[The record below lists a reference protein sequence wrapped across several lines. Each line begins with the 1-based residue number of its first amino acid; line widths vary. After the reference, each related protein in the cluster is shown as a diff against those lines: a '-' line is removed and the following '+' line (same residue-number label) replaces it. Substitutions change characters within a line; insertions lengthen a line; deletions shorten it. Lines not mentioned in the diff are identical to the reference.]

1 VIARVLS
8 VRAGIT
14 DQGSTANAARTL
26 AGGRAAAHF
35 AAMPDASPK
44 SRARKLFEGAAVA
57 VAATYVGLLG
67 LIFVLQR
74 PMMYPRDPTPADV
87 RQSGIAGMEELRL
100 RTEDGE
106 TLVAW
111 HLPPRAPERP
121 VLVYFHGNAGNMARP
136 ERLHRLRALADE
148 GLGLL
153 AVSYRGYG
161 GSTGTP
167 TEEGLHLDAR
177 AAHAEALRRY
187 GAGRLVAYGESLG
200 TGVAVRL
207 AVERPVAGVIL
218 ESPYTST
225 AAVAERVYGLFP
237 VRLVMLDQFRSD
249 EIVGRLRAPL
259 LVLHG
264 DRDVIIP
271 VEQGERL
278 YELAPEPK
286 RLALFLGGGHEDLHR
301 RGATGEIRAFLAD
314 LAAGRLTGA
323 RVTRVPPRG

>member
-1 VIARVLS
+1 
-8 VRAGIT
+8 
-14 DQGSTANAARTL
+14 
-26 AGGRAAAHF
+26 
-35 AAMPDASPK
+35 MPK
-44 SRARKLFEGAAVA
+44 SRARRLFEGAAVA
-57 VAATYVGLLG
+57 VAASYVGLLG
-67 LIFVLQR
+67 LLFVLQR
-74 PMMYPRDPTPADV
+74 PMMYPRDPARADV
-87 RQSGIAGMEELRL
+87 SQSGIRGMEELTL
-100 RTEDGE
+100 RTDDGE

-111 HLPPRAPERP
+111 HLPPRAPDRP

-148 GLGLL
+148 GLGLV

-161 GSTGTP
+161 GSTGEP
-167 TEEGLHLDAR
+167 TEAGLHADAR

-187 GAGRLVAYGESLG
+187 GAARLVAYGESLG

-207 AVERPVAGVIL
+207 AAERPVAAVIL

-249 EIVGRLRAPL
+249 EIIGRLRVPV

-264 DRDVIIP
+264 DRDIIIP
-271 VEQGERL
+271 VEHGERL

-286 RLALFLGGGHEDLHR
+286 RLSLFLGGGHEDLHR
-301 RGATGEIRAFLAD
+301 RGATGEVRAFLAD
-314 LAAGRLTGA
+314 IAAGRMSGQ
-323 RVTRVPPRG
+323 RVTRIAPRG

>member
-1 VIARVLS
+1 
-8 VRAGIT
+8 
-14 DQGSTANAARTL
+14 
-26 AGGRAAAHF
+26 
-35 AAMPDASPK
+35 MPK

-57 VAATYVGLLG
+57 VGATYVGLLG
-67 LIFVLQR
+67 LLFVLQR
-74 PMMYPRDPTPADV
+74 PMMYPRDPTRADV
-87 RQSGIAGMEELRL
+87 SQSGIRGMEEITL

-106 TLVAW
+106 MVVAW
-111 HLPPRAPERP
+111 HLPPRAPDRP

-161 GSTGTP
+161 GSTGGP
-167 TEEGLHLDAR
+167 TEAGLHADAR

-187 GAGRLVAYGESLG
+187 GAARLVAYGESLG

-207 AVERPVAGVIL
+207 AAERPVAAVIL
-218 ESPYTST
+218 ESPYMST

-249 EIVGRLRAPL
+249 EIIGRLRVPA

-264 DRDVIIP
+264 DQDVIIP
-271 VEQGERL
+271 VEQGEQL
-278 YELAPEPK
+278 YGLAPEPK
-286 RLALFLGGGHEDLHR
+286 RLVLFLGGGHEDLHR
-301 RGATGEIRAFLAD
+301 RGATGEVRAFLTD
-314 LAAGRLTGA
+314 IAAGRMTGQ
-323 RVTRVPPRG
+323 RVTRIPPRG